1 MRKIAPGAF
10 RFFLAG
16 QGVLSLGESIRF
28 IAVIMLIYNITGSGI
43 SAATGVAL
51 SALPGIITSP
61 FAGVLGD
68 RINESRVIILIDLA
82 RFITV
87 PLFLYAGN
95 TEQLYLL
102 LVITSVLDVFYGP
115 SRRKYVLGMTGKE
128 GALKANSQL
137 VGVSGVAYIAG
148 PLLAGFLIDGY
159 GHTLAI
165 ITASICCLVSGLT
178 TLISVTAG
186 GHGMQLPPRV
196 YKSGMADF
204 KEAVQYCGA
213 TTVIRE
219 LLLIDM
225 VIGFCVI
232 SINLSFYPYAFDVLR
247 VTAKGWSFLITVY
260 YGTSLS
266 AMALVKYAGKRLKNN
281 EMKLLYLSL
290 GIVAAAWMLYAL
302 TKNYTAVLVLQF
314 AEGTLIAL
322 CGIILAARL
331 QAAADKRY
339 MARISSMN
347 DIITSVGKLAGMC
360 CTAIITGWFSFN
372 GVFIFNGLI
381 LMAVAIVGLKCS
393 LIYPFS

>member
-1 MRKIAPGAF
+1 MRKTAPGAF

-16 QGVLSLGESIRF
+16 QGALSLGESIRF
-28 IAVIMLIYNITGSGI
+28 IAVIMLIYKITGSGI

-51 SALPGIITSP
+51 STLPGIIAAP

-82 RFITV
+82 RFITT

-95 TEQLYLL
+95 TEQIYLL
-102 LVITSVLDVFYGP
+102 LIITSVFDVFYGP
-115 SRRKYVLGMTGKE
+115 SRRKYVLGMTGRE

-137 VGVSGVAYIAG
+137 AGVSGVAYIAG

-159 GHTLAI
+159 GHTSAI
-165 ITASICCLVSGLT
+165 IIASICCLVSGMM
-178 TLISVTAG
+178 TLVSVAAG
-186 GHGMQLPPRV
+186 GRGLQPPPRV

-213 TTVIRE
+213 TPVIRE

-247 VTAKGWSFLITVY
+247 VTAKSWSFLITVY

-266 AMALVKYAGKRLKNN
+266 AMVLVKYTGKRLKNN
-281 EMKLLYLSL
+281 EGKFFYLSL
-290 GIVAAAWMLYAL
+290 GMVAAAWMLYAF

-322 CGIILAARL
+322 YGIILAARL

-339 MARISSMN
+339 MARVSSMN
-347 DIITSVGKLAGMC
+347 DIITSAGKLAGMG
-360 CTAIITGWFSFN
+360 CTAIVTGRFSFN
-372 GVFIFNGLI
+372 GVFILSGLI
-381 LMAVAIVGLKCS
+381 LMAVAVAGLNHTHK
-393 LIYPFS
+393 PA